1 MISAI
6 GIAAVTEVPLAVMVL
21 GPHRSGTS
29 CVTEVV
35 QALGFQLG
43 RKLIDAQPDN
53 PRGYWENAAVVSANE
68 ALLARAGSAWYDPG
82 FLDLAE
88 LLPESD
94 AEVQA
99 ALASVLDD
107 EFGRAAGNLVLKDP
121 RLCRLVHPYALALR
135 GLGYRVRFL
144 VVLRDPRASA
154 ESLYRRDGV
163 PRAVGIALWL
173 AYILGALQAVRGQE
187 AALLPYDALLADD
200 AVLADL
206 AAWLRGGT
214 RPGADELADLRA
226 RIVPDLR
233 HSRAAV
239 NPELDSEPLTALAD
253 VVFATLNVCQSPLV
267 GAAQLAA
274 WTQRFRVQVTGPRWL
289 GWRRVVVMHQPP
301 ETECLPAG
309 LLDTLARQDAGLLL
323 IRDGGDE
330 SPASLDLLDL
340 AVSGRLGLFF
350 NPGVRGEAASLA
362 RGISLAGAASQVILV
377 RSGALAVL
385 REVLAWCAAHPYPV
399 ELVSTEGALL
409 ALSLPAAVASGLDVW
424 AHVDKGDAAWDAVV
438 SAVDAVR
445 EVLVRGRSEAG

>member
-1 MISAI
+1 MGTGAETV
-6 GIAAVTEVPLAVMVL
+6 AETPLAVLVL

-29 CVTEVV
+29 CVTELVH
-35 QALGFQLG
+35 ALGFELG
-43 RKLIDAQPDN
+43 RDLLGARPDN
-53 PRGYWENAAVVSANE
+53 PRGLWENAAVVSVSE
-68 ALLARAGSAWYDPG
+68 SLLADAASAWYDPG
-82 FLDLAE
+82 FLELSE
-88 LLPESD
+88 LLDPE
-94 AEVQA
+94 AIRA
-99 ALASVLDD
+99 ALAAVIGTQFGAPGGSV
-107 EFGRAAGNLVLKDP
+107 VIKDP
-121 RLCRLVHPYALALR
+121 RLCRAARPCAAALR
-135 GLGYRVRFL
+135 QIGYRVRFVL
-144 VVLRDPRASA
+144 ALRDPRASA

-214 RPGADELADLRA
+214 RPGAEELADLRA

-239 NPELDSEPLTALAD
+239 HPELDSEPLTALAD

-267 GAAQLAA
+267 GAAQLAV

-301 ETECLPAG
+301 EMECLPVG
-309 LLDTLARQDAGLLL
+309 LLDTLARQHAGLLV
-323 IRDGGDE
+323 IRDGSDD
-330 SPASLDLLDL
+330 PALSFELSEL
-340 AVSGRLGLFF
+340 AAAGRIGLFC
-350 NPGVRGEAASLA
+350 NLRARGEAASLA
-362 RGISLAGAASQVILV
+362 RGISLAGAASEVILV

-385 REVLAWCAAHPYPV
+385 GEVLARCAAHPYPV
-399 ELVSTEGALL
+399 ELVSTEGASL
-409 ALSLPAAVASGLDVW
+409 ALSLPATVASGLDIW

-438 SAVDAVR
+438 NAVDAAR
-445 EVLVRGRSEAG
+445 EVLVCGPH